1 MDSFHVETQTEIE
14 IGNIKS
20 LVFREIILLII
31 CCVILLAS
39 VLILYIFTIKNLIQQ
54 QKQVKVLHTVVDNIS
69 HEFKTPI
76 ATLKIAS
83 KTLKKGWNRIHFH

>member
-1 MDSFHVETQTEIE
+1 MDSFLETQTEIE

-39 VLILYIFTIKNLIQQ
+39 VLILYIFTIK
-54 QKQVKVLHTVVDNIS
+54 IS
-69 HEFKTPI
+69 SNNK
-76 ATLKIAS
+76 
-83 KTLKKGWNRIHFH
+83 NR